1 MFGHNAIQS
10 VLHLMFCGRDQCC
23 LSCPF
28 VAPPALAAV
37 NAFQQSIVG
46 FDVFMKIQA
55 VQADIFVMI

>member
-1 MFGHNAIQS
+1 
-10 VLHLMFCGRDQCC
+10 MFCGRTQCC

-28 VAPPALAAV
+28 VALPALAAV

-55 VQADIFVMI
+55 VQADVFVVI